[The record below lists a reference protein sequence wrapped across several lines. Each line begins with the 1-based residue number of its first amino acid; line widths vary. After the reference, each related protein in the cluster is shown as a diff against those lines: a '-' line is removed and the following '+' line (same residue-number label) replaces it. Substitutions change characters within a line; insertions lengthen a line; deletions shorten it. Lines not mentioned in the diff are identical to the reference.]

1 MAPRNSTHGYT
12 KSSLEKVGPN
22 HKGRKYAM
30 DGERTHKFLRNFRSA
45 SSRNRR
51 PKKIL
56 LIFFYSGNWEEN
68 CTGFDFVL
76 KR

>member
-30 DGERTHKFLRNFRSA
+30 DGEHTHKFLRNFRSA

-56 LIFFYSGNWEEN
+56 LIFFFQRIGKRIAQ
-68 CTGFDFVL
+68 DFISF
-76 KR
+76 